1 MLDLF
6 MSLNDYMPEDAVE
19 NGVSG
24 MNVMELSNGDQ
35 KYVVGGCSM
44 DSTHKYVC

>member
-1 MLDLF
+1 
-6 MSLNDYMPEDAVE
+6 MSLKDYMPEDVIK

-24 MNVMELSNGDQ
+24 MDVMELSNGDG

-44 DSTHKYVC
+44 DDTHKYIC